1 MAQKKQIHLYKKFFK
16 FFIKKGNSRFSLDLI
31 KKLINFFSKKYK
43 ISAVLLFSLIYT
55 KLNSFIELRKIK
67 KKRRISLVPF
77 SIGIQRRIYLVL
89 KVLKQSI
96 FLDKRK
102 ISVFKKLRTEIFLLL
117 FKEDLSKS
125 LKIRNE
131 NLKTCLDNRSN
142 IHFRW

>member
-1 MAQKKQIHLYKKFFK
+1 MVQKKQIHFYKKFEK
-16 FFIKKGNSRFSLDLI
+16 FFIKKGNSRFSFDLI
-31 KKLINFFSKKYK
+31 KKLIKFFSKKYK
-43 ISAVLLFSLIYT
+43 IRAVLLFSLIYT
-55 KLNSFIELRKIK
+55 KLDSFIELRKIK
-67 KKRRISLVPF
+67 KKRRLSLVPF
-77 SIGIQRRIYLVL
+77 SIGRQRRIYLVL

>member
-1 MAQKKQIHLYKKFFK
+1 M
-16 FFIKKGNSRFSLDLI
+16 
-31 KKLINFFSKKYK
+31 
-43 ISAVLLFSLIYT
+43 
-55 KLNSFIELRKIK
+55 
-67 KKRRISLVPF
+67 PF
-77 SIGIQRRIYLVL
+77 SIGKQRRIYLVL

-102 ISVFKKLRTEIFLLL
+102 ISVFKKLRTEIFFLL